1 MATTLP
7 MIMISGAELRNN
19 FKQYFQ
25 IVKTGQPIYITIK
38 GKLVAK
44 LESASVL
51 DREIIKNQKN
61 DHEQT

>member
-7 MIMISGAELRNN
+7 MIMVSGWELRRN
-19 FKQYFQ
+19 FKQYLE
-25 IVKTGQPIYITIK
+25 IMKTGQPIYITIK